1 MLHHTIIPWSRM
13 RWLILSLICS
23 SSKRPNPT
31 VDRPRLARR
40 MTATCSSR
48 MCGALAYDAKPLSLR
63 RDLVPTEPGLVA
75 RVSRLQESRAAVA
88 RQVFVLWYRHCFASQ
103 IAAAEAENRN

>member
-23 SSKRPNPT
+23 SSKLPNPT

-48 MCGALAYDAKPLSLR
+48 MCGALAYDANL
-63 RDLVPTEPGLVA
+63 LVYGVTSSPRWTGPRLA
-75 RVSRLQESRAAVA
+75 REQTTGVA

>member
-48 MCGALAYDAKPLSLR
+48 MCGALAYDANLLVCGVTSSPLWTGPRL
-63 RDLVPTEPGLVA
+63 A
-75 RVSRLQESRAAVA
+75 REQDYRRAALLSHGES
-88 RQVFVLWYRHCFASQ
+88 LWYRHCFASQ
-103 IAAAEAENRN
+103 IAAAEAE